1 MQDCSIEIIKI
12 GILNHPYGTFRS
24 FLIVENT
31 DCAVVSSTLPTFF
44 VTFCSHITTCVL
56 LCQVADDGYGVC
68 YLVLSGNV
76 FTFHISCK
84 NSCPDTVSMII
95 KITVNQ
101 ITLNLR
107 EHGAAQTLELY
118 SKQDESSS

>member
-1 MQDCSIEIIKI
+1 M
-12 GILNHPYGTFRS
+12 
-24 FLIVENT
+24 
-31 DCAVVSSTLPTFF
+31 
-44 VTFCSHITTCVL
+44 L

-118 SKQDESSS
+118 SKQDESSSSCCNYYLLVSVDLENTRALNSDTGSATYPVVVTRLI